1 MTHGQKNK
9 IIQLDVLYEIILAIQ
24 GRSINQYKN
33 LGIKSSRFKNNILM
47 FLTETGNYFVVF
59 YFKNTNECPP
69 QKLS

>member
-1 MTHGQKNK
+1 MTHCQKYK
-9 IIQLDVLYEIILAIQ
+9 KIQLDVLYEIILAIQ

-33 LGIKSSRFKNNILM
+33 LRIKSSRFKNNILM
-47 FLTETGNYFVVF
+47 FSTETGNYFVF